1 MHIYAHICTQMLQN
15 TGYMAKVLK
24 MVHAALDIDAFI
36 SSANTR
42 GSNSNRSI
50 GGECESQ
57 TVTPD
62 SVPVGGENSDSDTDV
77 DMEGGDTGSGVS
89 AGAGTGASGGAEGGL
104 AHEED
109 GSRGRERERADSM
122 DIDAELGALATG
134 KYESGYNQDE
144 EEEDEDGVLIGP
156 PIAAAYLPVNAIKC
170 DTGGSGSSTNVLK
183 KGSNN
188 SIYSSSNSHS
198 NAGNSRLPETY
209 TPIDAMCFLRELF
222 AMTRFLQVERRYV
235 LFCYLPQTYFSS
247 EEH

>member
-1 MHIYAHICTQMLQN
+1 MLQN
-15 TGYMAKVLK
+15 TGYMARVLK

-62 SVPVGGENSDSDTDV
+62 SVPVGGEHSDSDTDV
-77 DMEGGDTGSGVS
+77 DMEGGDTGTVT
-89 AGAGTGASGGAEGGL
+89 GAGGGAEGGL
-104 AHEED
+104 VLEEE
-109 GSRGRERERADSM
+109 GSRGRERADSM
-122 DIDAELGALATG
+122 DIDAELGALATR

-144 EEEDEDGVLIGP
+144 EEEEEEDGVLIGP
-156 PIAAAYLPVNAIKC
+156 PMAAAHLPVNALKG

-188 SIYSSSNSHS
+188 SICSSSNSHS

-235 LFCYLPQTYFSS
+235 LLFYLQQTYFSS